1 MGFIDH
7 IRFSFTFVYGGY
19 FNFVFSL
26 RTCLLTQDMVLTSKM
41 EHCRDL
47 QQRSHQ
53 GFFTLAW
60 IGTSTYSSSACS
72 LLFSFRAQPCTS
84 SSPLGL
90 TGSHPSHM
98 QPVFDKVYG
107 AEPDRL
113 LGTLNSAASSLLVA
127 YPKFQLLQK
136 PSSQIPVSSA
146 QQDYHT
152 LFGFHLP
159 AAWTGVHLQSESPE
173 KWPLL
178 LSFSYL

>member
-1 MGFIDH
+1 
-7 IRFSFTFVYGGY
+7 
-19 FNFVFSL
+19 
-26 RTCLLTQDMVLTSKM
+26 MVLTSKM

-60 IGTSTYSSSACS
+60 IGTPIYSSSACS

-98 QPVFDKVYG
+98 QPVLGKVYG

-113 LGTLNSAASSLLVA
+113 LGTLNSAASSPLVA
-127 YPKFQLLQK
+127 YP
-136 PSSQIPVSSA
+136 QIPTVAEALFSNPCLFSSA
-146 QQDYHT
+146 RLPHSA
-152 LFGFHLP
+152 GFHPP
-159 AAWTGVHLQSESPE
+159 APWTGVHL
-173 KWPLL
+173 
-178 LSFSYL
+178 